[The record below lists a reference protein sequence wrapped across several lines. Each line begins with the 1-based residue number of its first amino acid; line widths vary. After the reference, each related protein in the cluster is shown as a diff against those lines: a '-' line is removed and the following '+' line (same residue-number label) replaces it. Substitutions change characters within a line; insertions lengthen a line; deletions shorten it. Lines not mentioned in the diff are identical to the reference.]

1 MNSSVLT
8 KIKALENVDLYKLS
22 STRDPTTTRHMKI
35 FRYGL
40 RRKWYIPVGMMLMTY
55 AWTKTT
61 TFQFQHVSLKTGLSD
76 DSIRFNR
83 EFQRMRFL
91 SEPQSKEG
99 GLGISTLQSMRDQGV
114 EYSLNPSRKDL
125 TKKNPH
131 YKYF

>member
-8 KIKALENVDLYKLS
+8 KIKNLENVDISKLA
-22 STRDPTTTRHMKI
+22 STRDASTSRNMKV
-35 FRYGL
+35 FSYGFG
-40 RRKWYIPVGMMLMTY
+40 RKWFIPLGLLFGSYCYCKCLTS
-55 AWTKTT
+55 
-61 TFQFQHVSLKTGLSD
+61 QFQKVSLESGLSD

-83 EFQRMRFL
+83 EFQRLRFL
-91 SEPQSKEG
+91 SEPQSREG
-99 GLGISTLQSMRDQGV
+99 AIPISTLQSMKDQEI